1 MIVLTNIDINNVNR
15 PPWRVP
21 WAELLSISPFF
32 TCSDKRLWKPLLVN
46 PSWPIYND
54 NRLGWSP
61 IQSVVIRVINK
72 IGQPWR
78 GSPICQSQVW
88 LQTELD
94 NKKSCEPINYNCY
107 NFWKQQIH
115 LGQISLVETM
125 SKVKKFLHFGNSS
138 IFFRISDCCY
148 GYCDQFCDWWIW
160 LSGVSIIGYFN
171 CPVTA
176 NGLVTLSNYSST
188 EWLVKNKAAYAPIT
202 FEEIV
207 MVMINVINL
216 YPTDAT
222 SQFLQKLTLI
232 YIGVFS
238 LIKSGNIYIKF
249 ICICCFFFFWF
260 FSLLYFMAGEKNL
273 WKL

>member
-1 MIVLTNIDINNVNR
+1 MESN
-15 PPWRVP
+15 
-21 WAELLSISPFF
+21 
-32 TCSDKRLWKPLLVN
+32 
-46 PSWPIYND
+46 
-54 NRLGWSP
+54 
-61 IQSVVIRVINK
+61 SVVIRVINK

-94 NKKSCEPINYNCY
+94 NKKSCEPINYNRY

-125 SKVKKFLHFGNSS
+125 SKLKKFLHFGNSS
-138 IFFRISDCCY
+138 IFFRISGCCY

-160 LSGVSIIGYFN
+160 LSGLSIIGYFN
-171 CPVTA
+171 RPVTA
-176 NGLVTLSNYSST
+176 NRLVTLSDYSST

-207 MVMINVINL
+207 MVMINIINL

-238 LIKSGNIYIKF
+238 LIHWLSQAIYI
-249 ICICCFFFFWF
+249 
-260 FSLLYFMAGEKNL
+260 
-273 WKL
+273 